1 MSVKQVVWRVLNKAG
16 TSFIEPA
23 TEDKQEE
30 IRLKLADIEAVL
42 QSGDTGGVF
51 DYSSGV
57 DGEVLVPTGAR
68 VNQIQAANASTSI
81 ATIQIN
87 TGDLIEIPPNSTWS
101 IDLKGTAEAPTITF
115 TGTSHYFVG
124 WTQ

>member
-16 TSFIEPA
+16 TSFVEPA

-42 QSGDTGGVF
+42 QSGDTSGVF
-51 DYSSGV
+51 NYSSGV
-57 DGEVLVPTGAR
+57 DGVVVVPAGGR
-68 VNQIQAANASTSI
+68 VGQIQAANASTSI
-81 ATIQIN
+81 ATVQIN
-87 TGDLIEIPPNSTWS
+87 TGDLVNIPPNSTWS
-101 IDLKGTAEAPTITF
+101 IDLNGSAEAPTITF

-124 WTQ
+124 WTE